1 MNAGV
6 LLQVKDE
13 EGRLMNDFTGRI
25 KRDEWRPPT
34 GAPLSSARFA
44 LCSVLDVSA
53 ILVSDFE
60 AYSHLTHILMRGTAC
75 QASSGQ

>member
-34 GAPLSSARFA
+34 GAPLSSAHFA
-44 LCSVLDVSA
+44 LCSVLAVNAVFVSELKHTP
-53 ILVSDFE
+53 I
-60 AYSHLTHILMRGTAC
+60 
-75 QASSGQ
+75 